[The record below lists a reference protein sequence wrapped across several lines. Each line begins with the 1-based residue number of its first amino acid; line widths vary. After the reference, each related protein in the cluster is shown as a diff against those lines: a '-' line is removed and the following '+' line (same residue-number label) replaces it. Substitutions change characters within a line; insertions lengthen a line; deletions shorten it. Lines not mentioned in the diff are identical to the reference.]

1 MPRTPKKPSYVI
13 VTHLFNLL
21 TVNILIEAINDKF
34 DLTEPQLKS
43 AWKRVLTSINSLGR
57 ALARKQAQKKVLE
70 DILVRLNRAI
80 SLVLD
85 ENIVK
90 ALGMFYLIRDNLED
104 MVNPTQSDSDSDEE
118 EEDSS
123 DSDGDD

>member
-1 MPRTPKKPSYVI
+1 M
-13 VTHLFNLL
+13 
-21 TVNILIEAINDKF
+21 
-34 DLTEPQLKS
+34 
-43 AWKRVLTSINSLGR
+43 
-57 ALARKQAQKKVLE
+57 
-70 DILVRLNRAI
+70 RLNRAI